1 MPSNNSKTVARETH
15 DRENLLLEGVNLP
28 ERARLLHLAS
38 GREWV
43 VGWRTGGGPAF
54 YDGPDRV
61 YQFNADN
68 QLRRVYLDG
77 SKLAAEGGKLCE
89 LKRPEPVDPGAS
101 ADVQAQKVRLRWQPI
116 DAANQRNVL
125 NQWAETRRQLQE
137 SLQLLHARDLSNGV
151 MAEMNRDSANS
162 PQVAQTNG
170 LSWESVGMNALAM
183 LERTRGWLVSITDNP
198 EIAAQPNA

>member
-1 MPSNNSKTVARETH
+1 MARETH
-15 DRENLLLEGVNLP
+15 DREDLLLEGVNLP
-28 ERARLLHLAS
+28 ERARLLHRAS

-77 SKLAAEGGKLCE
+77 SKLAAEGGRLCE
-89 LKRPEPVDPGAS
+89 LRRPEPTNPDGS
-101 ADVQAQKVRLRWQPI
+101 AADRTRKVKLVWQPI
-116 DAANQRNVL
+116 DSAIQQNVL
-125 NQWAETRRQLQE
+125 EQWAETRQQMLTALERFRE
-137 SLQLLHARDLSNGV
+137 RDLSNVTIAATAPDG
-151 MAEMNRDSANS
+151 SNS
-162 PQVAQTNG
+162 TLSTQT
-170 LSWESVGMNALAM
+170 SIYIWESVGVDAFEM
-183 LERTRGWLVSITDNP
+183 LDRTSGWLVSITDNP

>member
-1 MPSNNSKTVARETH
+1 MARETH
-15 DRENLLLEGVNLP
+15 DREDLLLEGVNLP
-28 ERARLLHLAS
+28 ERARLLHRAS

-77 SKLAAEGGKLCE
+77 SKLTAEGGRLCE
-89 LKRPEPVDPGAS
+89 LRRPEPTNPDGS
-101 ADVQAQKVRLRWQPI
+101 AGDRTQKVKLVWQPI
-116 DAANQRNVL
+116 DSAIQRNVL
-125 NQWAETRRQLQE
+125 EQWAETRQQMLTALELFRE
-137 SLQLLHARDLSNGV
+137 RDLPNVTIAATAPDGSN
-151 MAEMNRDSANS
+151 STLS
-162 PQVAQTNG
+162 TQT
-170 LSWESVGMNALAM
+170 SIYIWESVGIDALEM
-183 LERTRGWLVSITDNP
+183 LDRTSGWLESITDNP

>member
-1 MPSNNSKTVARETH
+1 MARETH
-15 DRENLLLEGVNLP
+15 DREDLLLEGVNLP
-28 ERARLLHLAS
+28 ERARLLHRAS

-43 VGWRTGGGPAF
+43 IGWRTGGGPAF

-89 LKRPEPVDPGAS
+89 LGRSEPTNPNSPAGDRT
-101 ADVQAQKVRLRWQPI
+101 QKVKLVWQPI
-116 DAANQRNVL
+116 DSAVQRNVL
-125 NQWAETRRQLQE
+125 MQWATTRQ
-137 SLQLLHARDLSNGV
+137 QLLAALNLFRERDLPNETSDHMGSTHTNSTQYTQT
-151 MAEMNRDSANS
+151 SAF
-162 PQVAQTNG
+162 
-170 LSWESVGMNALAM
+170 SWESVGIDALEM
-183 LERTRGWLVSITDNP
+183 LEKTNGWLVSITDNP